1 MTETAHSTASDPEIL
16 EVLIVGAGLSGLAM
30 AIRCRAAGIGPLRVI
45 EKGDGIGG
53 TWHDNTYP
61 GAACD
66 VPSHLYSLSFAPKA
80 DWTRMYAP
88 QPEILAYLRETAE
101 RQGLT
106 PLIRLKTTFEGA
118 TWDEACGLWHVET
131 DRGPVRAR
139 AIVSGMGGL
148 HHPAYPDI
156 PGREAFAGLAF
167 HTAAWDHSVDLA
179 GKRVGVIGTGAS
191 AVQVM
196 PELAKVATHLSLF
209 QRTPPWIMP
218 KHDHAIAEG
227 TKARYRRI
235 PLARRLERA
244 RLFWLHEI
252 RAFLGFT
259 KVSKLTAQAESLA
272 RRHLA
277 KAVPD
282 RALRDKLTPNYRL
295 GCKRV
300 LISDDYYPALQ
311 RPNVTLVT
319 DSITRITAAGV
330 ATEDGRTHELDVIV
344 YATGFDVTATFARM
358 SLVGRG
364 GLRLTEAWAGGME
377 AYQGITVAGFPNYFM
392 LLGPNTGLGHN
403 SVVSMIEVQVQHVLD
418 CLTALRRGARAVD
431 VRPEAQARFV
441 GRIRTRMADS
451 IWLAGGCR
459 SWYLDA
465 RGRNTTLW
473 PDSVMAYRRSARRAR
488 MSDYRLG

>member
-1 MTETAHSTASDPEIL
+1 MNDSVRETG
-16 EVLIVGAGLSGLAM
+16 VLIIGAGFSG
-30 AIRCRAAGIGPLRVI
+30 IAAGTRLLREGLEDFQIIDRGHEV
-45 EKGDGIGG
+45 GG
-53 TWHDNTYP
+53 TWRDNTYP

-80 DWTRMYAP
+80 DWSRLYAK
-88 QPEILAYLRETAE
+88 QPEIEAYLRGVGESH
-101 RQGLT
+101 GLM
-106 PLIRLKTTFEGA
+106 PLIQLGTTFQGA
-118 TWDEACGLWHVET
+118 TWDEARAVWQVET
-131 DRGPVRAR
+131 DRGPIVAR
-139 AIVSGMGGL
+139 AVVSGMGGL

-156 PGREAFAGLAF
+156 PGRDSFAGHAF

-191 AVQVM
+191 AVQVV
-196 PELAKVATHLSLF
+196 PELAGLAGHLALF

-218 KHDHAIAEG
+218 KHDHAIAERLQ
-227 TKARYRRI
+227 ARYRRV
-235 PLARRLERA
+235 PFARRLERA

-252 RAFLGFT
+252 RALLGFT
-259 KVSKLTAQAESLA
+259 KVSKLTGQAEGLA

-282 RALRDKLTPNYRL
+282 RALRAKLTPNYRL

-311 RPNVTLVT
+311 RPNVTLET
-319 DSITRITAAGV
+319 GSIARITPAGIV
-330 ATEDGRTHELDVIV
+330 TEDGRTHDLDVIV

-358 SLVGRG
+358 NLVGRG
-364 GLRLTEAWAGGME
+364 GLRLTEAWAGGMG

-418 CLTALRRGARAVD
+418 CLKALRRGARAIE

-441 GRIRTRMADS
+441 DRIRTRMADS
-451 IWLAGGCR
+451 IWQAGGCR

-465 RGRNTTLW
+465 QGRNTTLW

-488 MSDYRLG
+488 MADYRLG